1 MKYVKQ
7 KLLAGFLTAILT
19 VTAIPAWN
27 ITNVQAKETDS
38 KYSTSA
44 YLCDENGNREL
55 CVGDL
60 ECATVSVNFQ
70 ENGENVELDA
80 DKWGFLSQEDVVQYF
95 QTKYPELDSVSSYGE
110 NPTWTTFTGSVPE
123 DAFGKTVVYHYGVEI
138 TNDDGTTE
146 KLYDYVMS
154 DLTIHSFG
162 GTKNITFASN
172 EDGKTVT
179 AYSIWANENSTTIPA
194 SIKVNGI
201 SYKVTAIGNYVNE
214 NKKLKAVTIPAT
226 VKSIGKEA
234 FVNAK
239 DLKTITI
246 NGNVTKIGANAFK
259 GINKKAVFKI
269 KTASSN
275 YKKIVSKIKK
285 AGAPKSVTFKIVK

>member
-1 MKYVKQ
+1 MH
-7 KLLAGFLTAILT
+7 
-19 VTAIPAWN
+19 
-27 ITNVQAKETDS
+27 
-38 KYSTSA
+38 
-44 YLCDENGNREL
+44 
-55 CVGDL
+55 
-60 ECATVSVNFQ
+60 
-70 ENGENVELDA
+70 
-80 DKWGFLSQEDVVQYF
+80 
-95 QTKYPELDSVSSYGE
+95 
-110 NPTWTTFTGSVPE
+110 
-123 DAFGKTVVYHYGVEI
+123 AFGKTVVYHYGVEI

-179 AYSIWANENSTTIPA
+179 AYSIWANENSTKIPA

>member
-1 MKYVKQ
+1 M
-7 KLLAGFLTAILT
+7 T

-179 AYSIWANENSTTIPA
+179 AYSIWPNENSTKIPA

>member
-1 MKYVKQ
+1 MRTYKR
-7 KLLAGFLTAILT
+7 F
-19 VTAIPAWN
+19 
-27 ITNVQAKETDS
+27 
-38 KYSTSA
+38 
-44 YLCDENGNREL
+44 
-55 CVGDL
+55 CVY
-60 ECATVSVNFQ
+60 Q
-70 ENGENVELDA
+70 
-80 DKWGFLSQEDVVQYF
+80 
-95 QTKYPELDSVSSYGE
+95 
-110 NPTWTTFTGSVPE
+110 
-123 DAFGKTVVYHYGVEI
+123 I
-138 TNDDGTTE
+138 
-146 KLYDYVMS
+146 
-154 DLTIHSFG
+154 
-162 GTKNITFASN
+162 
-172 EDGKTVT
+172 
-179 AYSIWANENSTTIPA
+179 
-194 SIKVNGI
+194 
-201 SYKVTAIGNYVNE
+201 